1 MAATQPTSG
10 EAARPA
16 LEPVEAGGAR
26 PSGEAPAP
34 QKKPSKRRSIVLAV
48 GLIAALGAGGYYLHS
63 RQYEDTD
70 DAQVDADISN
80 VSPRVAGTLT
90 AVYVEDNQRVKTGDL
105 LAKIDPADYEVALTQ
120 AQAELAQA
128 EAAVRAENPSVSIT
142 ETSNQTALS
151 SAQADL
157 ASAGSGR
164 LAAEREVK
172 QLTAALAQA
181 KANALTA
188 NQNKARDKRL
198 VESGSIS
205 QAQFDTVSNSAD
217 AANAQVDSVSASLAA
232 AKARV
237 AQAVSR
243 ITAARATLNDVQ
255 QNAPLQVDVRK
266 ASVNGREAALAL
278 AKARLD
284 QAQLNL
290 KYTKIVAP
298 VSGVIGRK
306 AMSVGDHVAPGQD
319 IVAIVQVGRLWIT
332 ANFRETQLRRMHPGQ
347 PATVHVDAT
356 DQDFRGS
363 VESVGAATGARFS
376 LFPPENASG
385 NFVKIVQRIPVRIRL
400 DPNQPG
406 LDRLRP
412 GMSVEPEVK
421 VR

>member
-1 MAATQPTSG
+1 MATQPTPA
-10 EAARPA
+10 EQPHPA
-16 LEPVEAGGAR
+16 LEPVAASGERAGG
-26 PSGEAPAP
+26 PSAAPEK
-34 QKKPSKRRSIVLAV
+34 QPSKRRFVVMMVGLVLA
-48 GLIAALGAGGYYLHS
+48 IGAGGYYLYS

-80 VSPRVAGTLT
+80 VSPRVAGTLI
-90 AVYVEDNQRVKTGDL
+90 AVYVEDNQRVKAGQL
-105 LAKIDPADYEVALTQ
+105 LAKIDPADYQVAL
-120 AQAELAQA
+120 AQARAQLAQA

-151 SAQADL
+151 SAQADV
-157 ASAGSGR
+157 ASASSGR
-164 LAAEREVK
+164 LAAAREVK

-188 NQNKARDKRL
+188 NQNKARDQKL
-198 VESGSIS
+198 FAAGSIS
-205 QAQFDTVSNSAD
+205 QAQFDTVSNAAD

-243 ITAARATLNDVQ
+243 ITAARASLNDVQ
-255 QNAPLQVDVRK
+255 RNAPLQVDVRK
-266 ASVNGREAALAL
+266 ASVNARQAALEL
-278 AKARLD
+278 AKARLQ
-284 QAQLNL
+284 QAKLNL
-290 KYTKIVAP
+290 AYTKIVAP
-298 VSGVIGRK
+298 VSGIVGRK

-319 IVAIVQVGRLWIT
+319 IAAIVQVDREWVT
-332 ANFRETQLRRMHPGQ
+332 ANFRETQLRHMHPGQ

-356 DQDFRGS
+356 DRDFRGS
-363 VESVGAATGARFS
+363 VESVGAATGSRFS

-385 NFVKIVQRIPVRIRL
+385 NFVKIVQRIPVRIRFA
-400 DPNQPG
+400 PHQPG